1 MDQEQ
6 RNRIARRIRAR
17 VEKLAEE
24 KARIPST
31 KADLR
36 RILGYTD
43 RRTMET
49 RWLGETEYT
58 VAELVRIAEALDVRV
73 ADLTHADEDDD

>member
-6 RNRIARRIRAR
+6 RDRTARRIRAR
-17 VEKLAEE
+17 VEELAEK

-36 RILGYTD
+36 RVLGYTD
-43 RRTMET
+43 RRTMEA

-58 VAELVRIAEALDVRV
+58 VAELVLLAEVLDVRV
-73 ADLTHADEDDD
+73 ADLTHADNEDD